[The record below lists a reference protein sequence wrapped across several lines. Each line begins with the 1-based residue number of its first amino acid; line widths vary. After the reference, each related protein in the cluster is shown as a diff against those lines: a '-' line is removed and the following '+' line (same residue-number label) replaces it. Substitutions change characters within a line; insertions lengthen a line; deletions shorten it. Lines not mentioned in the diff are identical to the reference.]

1 MKMNMSSDHALN
13 PSGKV
18 AEGGQTFK
26 TVGHSAH
33 RKDAKDKLTGAALYP
48 HDLVM
53 PDMLYGATLRSTV
66 PHAYFTLDCSKAETA
81 PGVILVLTAKDVTG
95 HNRHGV
101 LFKDH
106 EVFSSK
112 KVKRVGDPLALVIAH
127 TEAEAIAALKY
138 IEVSYDLL
146 PGVFDPEEA
155 LKPFAPKV
163 HEDTDN
169 LIYHYKCRRGDVQK
183 GFEDSFV
190 TVEQVYDTP
199 FVDHAFLQPE
209 SGIAYVESGGRVVVK
224 VSTQYPHFD
233 RIEVAEAIGYEEGD
247 IVIDNPIVGGSFGG
261 REDLTMQ
268 AHLALATIRTGK
280 PVKITYSREESFY
293 AHSKRHPVKI
303 YMKTG
308 ADQNGK
314 LMAME
319 ARLYGDSGAYASWA
333 INVMRKA
340 GVHCTGP
347 YVIPN
352 VHVDSYAVYTN
363 NPYSGAMRGF
373 GATQVPVAYEQQ
385 MDLLAEKL
393 GISPF
398 EIRMRNIFREGSQTA
413 NGQVLIQSVPLE
425 TCLKTIWDAMEQEV
439 VCND

>member
-1 MKMNMSSDHALN
+1 MTANKENKTTTS
-13 PSGKV
+13 V
-18 AEGGQTFK
+18 AKPFK
-26 TVGHSAH
+26 TVGQSMQ
-33 RKDAKDKLTGAALYP
+33 RKDARDKLTGAALYP

-66 PHAYFTLDCSKAETA
+66 PSANFTMDWTAAESA
-81 PGVILVLTAKDVTG
+81 PGVVTILTAKDVTG
-95 HNRHGV
+95 HNHHGV

-112 KVKRVGDPLALVIAH
+112 KIKRVGDPLALVVAK
-127 TEAEAIAALKY
+127 TEAEALAALKLITVTY
-138 IEVSYDLL
+138 ENL

-155 LKPFAPKV
+155 LKPESPKV

-169 LIYHYKCRRGDVQK
+169 LIYHYKCRRGDVAA
-183 GFEDSFV
+183 GFAASAAI
-190 TVEQVYDTP
+190 VEHVYETP

-209 SGIAYVESGGRVVVK
+209 SGIAYVEDNGRVVVR

-233 RIEVAEAIGYEEGD
+233 LIEVAEAIGYTEGEV
-247 IVIDNPIVGGSFGG
+247 IIDNPVVGGSFGG

-268 AHLALATIRTGK
+268 AHLALATIKTGK

-293 AHSKRHPVKI
+293 AHSKRHPVRI

-308 ADQNGK
+308 ADQDGK

-363 NPYSGAMRGF
+363 NPYTGAMRGF

-393 GISPF
+393 GMSPYD
-398 EIRMRNIFREGSQTA
+398 IRMKNIYREGSQTA

-425 TCLKTIWDAMEQEV
+425 TCLKTIWDAMDQEV
-439 VCND
+439 ICND